1 MHDYGA
7 GVQILDILE
16 SFGVRAVFSSP
27 GSEWPPLW
35 EALDERAEAGRHPVG
50 YSSRHEELS
59 VMHAVGYSQATGR
72 LSAVAL
78 HGSLGLLKA
87 AMAIRYAYHA
97 RAPMVILTGETAEF
111 GEGQGIKVGEHWQR
125 SQSDRGGPA
134 DLARTFTK
142 GSLRVSAPELIGG
155 LLEDACR
162 AALTSPQGPVVLSIP
177 QEFLHR
183 PFNHADHPTTPVWT
197 THPDPAA
204 IATVVDALVAAE
216 RPIVVSQSVGRRR
229 EDFEALGRLAETL
242 ALPIYDA
249 SSPGFVNFPDDNP
262 LYQGPATARVMQDA
276 DLILSIA
283 CPVPWY
289 PASSRPASVRWV
301 FQIDEH
307 PDYANLPFWGL
318 HVDGFVG
325 GAIAASL
332 EAINTAVASRLSD
345 HGDLATRT
353 AARRQGLGERH
364 TARDDALAAEVES
377 ARDSWPID
385 TRWLTAELFAM
396 LPADAVLLEEV
407 TTDKANVL
415 NFATRKAFGGYFG
428 RISGGLGLVMGMAQG
443 VKLAMP
449 ERLVVQ
455 ILGDG
460 GFHYSPALAAFGFA
474 DDYDVPVLTVLCN
487 NGSYASMVEAH
498 VKYFPDGWGVKSG
511 MKSVQISPPRYA
523 EIAGAFG
530 HWSTTVEDPRALRP
544 ALAAAIEAIRGGKS
558 ALVDVPTAPGKR
570 MSRSPAAD

>member
-7 GVQILDILE
+7 GVQILDLLE

-35 EALDERAEAGRHPVG
+35 EALDERADAGGQPIG

-59 VMHAVGYSQATGR
+59 VMHAVGYSQATGT

-97 RAPMVILTGETAEF
+97 RTPMVILTGETAEF
-111 GEGQGIKVGEHWQR
+111 GEGDGIKVGEHWQR

-134 DLARTFTK
+134 ELARTFTK
-142 GSLRVSAPELIGG
+142 GSLRVSAPEIMLG
-155 LLEDACR
+155 LLQDACR
-162 AALTSPQGPVVLSIP
+162 SALTAPQGPVVLSIP

-183 PFNHADHPTTPVWT
+183 PIDQARKPSTHAWATR
-197 THPDPAA
+197 PDPTA
-204 IATVVDALVAAE
+204 INSVVDALLAAE
-216 RPIVVSQSVGRRR
+216 RPIIVSQSAGRHKQ
-229 EDFEALGRLAETL
+229 DFDALRRLAEAL
-242 ALPIYDA
+242 ALPVYDG
-249 SSPGFVNFPDDNP
+249 SSPGFVNFPDDHP
-262 LYQGPATARVMQDA
+262 LHQGPASGRVLQDS
-276 DLILSIA
+276 DLILAIA

-289 PASSRPASVRWV
+289 PASSRPSSVSHV
-301 FQIDEH
+301 FQIDDH
-307 PDYANLPFWGL
+307 PLYDNLPFWGL
-318 HVDGFVG
+318 QVDGFIG
-325 GAIAASL
+325 GPIAASL
-332 EAINTAVASRLSD
+332 DAITEASADRTTKE
-345 HGDLATRT
+345 GDVVGRIE
-353 AARRQGLGERH
+353 ARRQRLAESRD
-364 TARDDALAAEVES
+364 ARVGKQASELEL
-377 ARDSWPID
+377 ARDSWPVD
-385 TRWLTAELFAM
+385 TRWLTAELFSM
-396 LPADAVLLEEV
+396 LPDDAVLLEEV

-415 NFATRKAFGGYFG
+415 TFANRKAFGSYFG

-449 ERLVVQ
+449 ERFVVQ

-474 DDYDVPVLTVLCN
+474 DDYDVPVLTVICN

-523 EIAGAFG
+523 QIAGAFG
-530 HWSTTVEDPRALRP
+530 HWASTVEDPGSLRST
-544 ALAAAIEAIRGGKS
+544 LAAAVEAVREGKS

-570 MSRSPAAD
+570 MQRSPAAD

>member
-1 MHDYGA
+1 MADYRA
-7 GVQILDILE
+7 GVQILDVLA

-35 EALDERAEAGRHPVG
+35 EALDERAAAGRQPVG

-59 VMHAVGYSQATGR
+59 VMQAVGYTQASGT

-97 RAPMVILTGETAEF
+97 RTPMVILTGETAEF
-111 GEGQGIKVGEHWQR
+111 GEGSGVKVGEHWQR

-134 DLARTFTK
+134 ELARTFTK
-142 GSLRVSAPELIGG
+142 ASLRVSAPEVMLG
-155 LLEDACR
+155 LLQDACR
-162 AALTSPQGPVVLSIP
+162 SALTAPQGPVVLSIP

-183 PFNHADHPTTPVWT
+183 PVQGARRAPAPAWT
-197 THPDPAA
+197 AQPDPLA
-204 IATVVDALVAAE
+204 ISAVVDGLLAAE
-216 RPIVVSQSVGRRR
+216 RPIVVSQSAGRRR
-229 EDFEALGRLAETL
+229 TDFEALRRLAEAL
-242 ALPIYDA
+242 ALPVYDA
-249 SSPGFVNFPDDNP
+249 SSPGFVNLPDDHP
-262 LYQGPATARVMQDA
+262 LFQGPATARVLEEC

-289 PASSRPASVRWV
+289 PASARPSSVRQV

-307 PDYANLPFWGL
+307 PAYDNLPYWGL
-318 HVDGFVG
+318 EVDGVVG
-325 GAIAASL
+325 GSIASTLDAIRTAIADR
-332 EAINTAVASRLSD
+332 EDNRDDV
-345 HGDLATRT
+345 
-353 AARRQGLGERH
+353 AARTEARRERLAERRS
-364 TARDDALAAEVES
+364 ARDARLAAELEDG
-377 ARDSWPID
+377 RDSWPID
-385 TRWLTAELFAM
+385 TRWLTAELFSL
-396 LPADAVLLEEV
+396 LPEDTVLLEEV

-415 NFATRKAFGGYFG
+415 NFARRRTFGSYFG

-449 ERLVVQ
+449 DRFVVQ
-455 ILGDG
+455 VLGDG

-474 DDYDVPVLTVLCN
+474 DDYDVPVLTIVCN
-487 NGSYASMVEAH
+487 NASYASMVEAH
-498 VKYFPDGWGVKSG
+498 VKYFPEGWGVKSG
-511 MKSVQISPPRYA
+511 MKSVQISPPRYD

-530 HWSTTVEDPRALRP
+530 HWAAKVTDPASLRA
-544 ALAAAIEAIRGGKS
+544 ALAGAVEAVRAGRS

-570 MSRSPAAD
+570 PARSPAAD